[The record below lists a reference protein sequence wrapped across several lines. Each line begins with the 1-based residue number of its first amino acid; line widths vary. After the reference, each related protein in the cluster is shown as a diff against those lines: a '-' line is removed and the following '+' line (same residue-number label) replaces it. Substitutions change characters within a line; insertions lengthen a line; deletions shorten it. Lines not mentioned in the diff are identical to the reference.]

1 MKPTFIA
8 LLALCLCVAGCG
20 KKEPVQPTATNT
32 EATKPEKET
41 GKEATQ
47 PTKPEPPKAKATAG
61 DKLWGFAGSNSAAS
75 PAIGSDGTVYVGGG
89 FNDNCLVAIN
99 GKSGVKLWEFKT
111 GGKVR
116 SSPAIGSDGTV
127 YVGSNDKKLYAIN
140 GKSGV
145 KLWEFET
152 GRSVTSSPAIG
163 SDGTIYVGSHDKK
176 LYAIKADSKG
186 LAKSPW
192 PMRGQN
198 PRHTGRAVGVAPAKP
213 EPNTPAGG
221 LDETLIGK
229 RIYLDLKKGDDIWM
243 EFHPDGNVYTG
254 EDDDYHGKPAKW
266 SVEGNKVKILTGN
279 DDDYMVFKDT
289 SLAVGSTI
297 IGLNG
302 PNKTENEGEKTKI
315 KDVKTR
321 NPSELAEVAP
331 TIQLIQGFI
340 NAMAARDYE
349 AFKKLTCLGMTKEQF
364 KAFMAQNDDRKVT
377 RAWDVSKDDF
387 VPGLNTIIQEAFRKA
402 QEKRFDWSRAK
413 IVDFDISDDVKAE
426 LISGEEKLH
435 LLFDDC
441 FLTPQ
446 GKLMFNVPGVR

>member
-1 MKPTFIA
+1 MPTPA
-8 LLALCLCVAGCG
+8 GLALKAPAFIGDFW
-20 KKEPVQPTATNT
+20 
-32 EATKPEKET
+32 
-41 GKEATQ
+41 GKEREVHEGG
-47 PTKPEPPKAKATAG
+47 PTGPIKKVNFDEAYFMESVEKPMAKIVKGAIPAMAPLPTTLEERKA
-61 DKLWGFAGSNSAAS
+61 LAA
-75 PAIGSDGTVYVGGG
+75 YV
-89 FNDNCLVAIN
+89 
-99 GKSGVKLWEFKT
+99 KSLST
-111 GGKVR
+111 G
-116 SSPAIGSDGTV
+116 
-127 YVGSNDKKLYAIN
+127 N
-140 GKSGV
+140 
-145 KLWEFET
+145 
-152 GRSVTSSPAIG
+152 
-163 SDGTIYVGSHDKK
+163 
-176 LYAIKADSKG
+176 
-186 LAKSPW
+186 
-192 PMRGQN
+192 
-198 PRHTGRAVGVAPAKP
+198 AKP
-213 EPNTPAGG
+213 KPNTPDGG
-221 LDETLIGK
+221 LGETLKGK

-243 EFHPDGNVYTG
+243 EFHPDGNVYAG

-289 SLAVGSTI
+289 SLTVGSTI
-297 IGLNG
+297 IGLNA
-302 PNKTENEGEKTKI
+302 PNKTEDEGEKTKI

-340 NAMAARDYE
+340 NAMAARDYK

-413 IVDFDISDDVKAE
+413 IVDFEIHDDGKAE

-435 LLFDDC
+435 LFFDDC

-446 GKLMFNVPGVR
+446 GKLMFDVPSVR